1 MEEKN
6 RKRKIIFDNSKRK
19 QSEESVR
26 KIEANRRRKNDVNEE
41 TLTKNGRKKLEKE
54 N

>member
-6 RKRKIIFDNSKRK
+6 WKRKTSFDHSKRK

-41 TLTKNGRKKLEKE
+41 TLTNLEE
-54 N
+54 V